1 MEMNPKLYALVI
13 DWLTDSLI
21 INRIE
26 VGNTYNII
34 SRAASKFKDV
44 DYVVIAKALN
54 HIVFDKHE
62 TLLRNNATKEQ
73 LKELEDLQKKLAFAI
88 DMGYVKSFSELR
100 NEMLRIYDAKYGTRF
115 ATPKIK

>member
-54 HIVFDKHE
+54 HIVLANMKHCSE
-62 TLLRNNATKEQ
+62 TMPLKNNSK
-73 LKELEDLQKKLAFAI
+73 
-88 DMGYVKSFSELR
+88 
-100 NEMLRIYDAKYGTRF
+100 NLRIYR
-115 ATPKIK
+115 KISICH